1 VSEGKAVPEEDRA
14 LEEAGN
20 AHRAERQQRVTQ
32 LHRDARAVFRA
43 MEGWQ
48 RVTTPEAW
56 EQTCLEAGKD
66 YRSGRFLIEQL
77 GARRHLDPELTATL
91 WGLRQQ
97 LVAEGSGSA
106 AETMLADLAVTSY
119 YNTLRIQQWIGNLA
133 LATEREFYGE
143 EGPSARFER
152 RHERVEGLV
161 VERQLERMGEEL
173 LPLLERAN
181 RMLLRNLKA
190 LADLGHGPSPAVAI
204 GQARQVNVGAQQ
216 VNVMGEAVPHADE
229 TSVNSTR
236 SDDPRR

>member
-1 VSEGKAVPEEDRA
+1 
-14 LEEAGN
+14 
-20 AHRAERQQRVTQ
+20 
-32 LHRDARAVFRA
+32 
-43 MEGWQ
+43 
-48 RVTTPEAW
+48 VTTPEAW

-77 GARRHLDPELTATL
+77 GASRHLDPELMATL

-97 LVAEGSGSA
+97 LVTEGSGSA
-106 AETMLADLAVTSY
+106 AETMLADVAVLSY

-133 LATEREFYGE
+133 LATEREFFGE

-152 RHERVEGLV
+152 RYERVEGLV

-173 LPLLERAN
+173 LPLQERAN

-190 LADLGHGPSPAVAI
+190 LADLRHGLSPAVAI
-204 GQARQVNVGAQQ
+204 GRARQVNVGAQQ
-216 VNVMGEAVPHADE
+216 VNVMGELVPHEDE

-236 SDDPRR
+236 SDDPQR